1 MSQVFTIR
9 ITLLDVAPAVW
20 RRVTVPGSMKLSV
33 LNAVVVRAMGWSG
46 YHLYEFEA
54 AGQAFGPVSDEY
66 ENDVLDAGQHT
77 LADIA
82 TVGGRFTHQYD
93 LGDGWEH
100 RVDVESVSEVGGKP
114 RAACIA
120 GENACPPEDVGGP
133 YGYEDFLAAIRDP
146 RHERHEDM
154 LEWIGGPFDPTAFN
168 LVETSAVVSR
178 VTRPIRQF

>member
-9 ITLLDVAPAVW
+9 ITLLDVAPTVW

-33 LNAVVVRAMGWSG
+33 LNAVVIKAMGWSG
-46 YHLYEFEA
+46 YHLYEFTA
-54 AGQAFGPVSDEY
+54 AGRGYGRVSDES
-66 ENDVLDAGQHT
+66 ESDALDASQHT
-77 LADIA
+77 LMDIA
-82 TVGGRFTHQYD
+82 VVGSRFTHDYD
-93 LGDGWEH
+93 FGDGWEH
-100 RVDVESVSEVGGKP
+100 RIDVEAVAEIDGKP
-114 RAACIA
+114 RAACIG

-154 LEWIGGPFDPTAFN
+154 LNWIGGAFDPTAFN
-168 LVETSAVVSR
+168 LAETNALVSR